1 MDFAINLCLRP
12 KAVEVVTVSN
22 DVTPPVV
29 PEDSTLRGR
38 AAEMHRQLSHMK
50 VPIVAPRD
58 QLTINLDFDN
68 LGGQGGSPK
77 TLQTPG
83 RNPSATAAF
92 ASHEPHATS
101 SCAIS
106 RSPAP
111 PDPNVNLSGVSAAA
125 VAVGPEELAGLCS
138 GAAGDA
144 GTTAGKEKEEAGGG
158 GRSSGF
164 IRPAVGSRRAST
176 SSTNGSAASGPLG
189 ACGGGRVSW
198 IEGPYT
204 RGFVRVK
211 SVRAPEG
218 LSWTHSRKCLEVLLT
233 AERSTRSSG
242 YLSHEQ
248 RLRDRLE
255 RLNLEMVVV
264 AGDGNCQFRSVSNEL
279 YGTQEHHAAIRHQ
292 AVSHI
297 LAQRDA
303 FEAFLGEDFDQY
315 VRQMERSGTWGD
327 ELTLTWTHPTAD
339 PHGAPQRAM
348 CDSFGLT
355 VHVVTSEEDHWY
367 LTYEPKIRKLDRE
380 IFLTYIAPIHY
391 NSIRRQS
398 SLMAMALTISRS
410 FRKVSLGVHSGGG
423 GGAANS
429 APASPSGTAIRPAA
443 DVATGGNSSGQRR
456 AGNEESGFNGHVGD
470 SVVAVAGSGSAN
482 ASSRPEHL
490 RLPPP
495 SDDKDQGGR
504 AGCSAGR
511 DVEEGGLTQFGWR
524 PAP

>member
-38 AAEMHRQLSHMK
+38 AAELHHQLSHMK
-50 VPIVAPRD
+50 IPIVAPRD
-58 QLTINLDFDN
+58 QLIINLDFDN
-68 LGGQGGSPK
+68 LGAQSGSPR
-77 TLQTPG
+77 TPQTPG
-83 RNPSATAAF
+83 RNPTAAF
-92 ASHEPHATS
+92 TSHEPHRANAAS
-101 SCAIS
+101 SCATL
-106 RSPAP
+106 RSPASP
-111 PDPNVNLSGVSAAA
+111 APNFNLSGVSAAA
-125 VAVGPEELAGLCS
+125 VAVGPGVLAGLSS
-138 GAAGDA
+138 GAAGAA
-144 GTTAGKEKEEAGGG
+144 GTKEKEKEEAGGG
-158 GRSSGF
+158 GGGRGSGF
-164 IRPAVGSRRAST
+164 IRPAGGSRRASI
-176 SSTNGSAASGPLG
+176 SSTNGSAASGPLEVG
-189 ACGGGRVSW
+189 GGGRGSW

-248 RLRDRLE
+248 RLRDRLD

-303 FEAFLGEDFDQY
+303 FEAFLGEEFEQY
-315 VRQMERSGTWGD
+315 IQQMERSGTWGD
-327 ELTLTWTHPTAD
+327 ELTL
-339 PHGAPQRAM
+339 RAV

-367 LTYEPKIRKLDRE
+367 LTYEPENRKLNRE

-391 NSIRRQS
+391 NSIR
-398 SLMAMALTISRS
+398 
-410 FRKVSLGVHSGGG
+410 
-423 GGAANS
+423 
-429 APASPSGTAIRPAA
+429 
-443 DVATGGNSSGQRR
+443 
-456 AGNEESGFNGHVGD
+456 
-470 SVVAVAGSGSAN
+470 
-482 ASSRPEHL
+482 
-490 RLPPP
+490 
-495 SDDKDQGGR
+495 
-504 AGCSAGR
+504 
-511 DVEEGGLTQFGWR
+511 
-524 PAP
+524 